1 MEHLGIYVW
10 LVVYGLEYDWIMTFH
25 DIGNVIIPTDFHIFQ
40 RGWNHQPDMFI
51 YLIYSIHIYS
61 YIIDMYLFLVS
72 SLLTICPYTFSPGIF
87 FFFSHE
93 EAPPED
99 MRRPR
104 TKRPRWRLSWSSTQ
118 ILATR
123 LEFSWNPHRPHEPCI
138 QMYAAS
144 SYFPR
149 HMGGG
154 GVITFLGLD
163 VGRTNHQGRNF
174 HFLSTFWESYSTSPV
189 RLCTAFAPLSL
200 CFLELWRHSC
210 CMLKLG
216 PMVDMSVPTSG
227 LHPRFSLLRQQTS
240 NSWSVHWNMLHIGI
254 YWMKHKGN

>member
-1 MEHLGIYVW
+1 MKGEKNRIKLSVGIASTACTRCVPKTTYDIPKKHKEGSASRMQMW
-10 LVVYGLEYDWIMTFH
+10 ELE
-25 DIGNVIIPTDFHIFQ
+25 
-40 RGWNHQPDMFI
+40 
-51 YLIYSIHIYS
+51 
-61 YIIDMYLFLVS
+61 
-72 SLLTICPYTFSPGIF
+72 
-87 FFFSHE
+87 
-93 EAPPED
+93 
-99 MRRPR
+99 
-104 TKRPRWRLSWSSTQ
+104 
-118 ILATR
+118 
-123 LEFSWNPHRPHEPCI
+123 
-138 QMYAAS
+138 MYAAS

-149 HMGGG
+149 HRGGG

-163 VGRTNHQGRNF
+163 VGRKNHQGRNF